1 MVFNSDYQLLKKLNA
16 YKLLL
21 VASLLFLGAF
31 TFWQGYSAI
40 HVHKRYQSQL
50 MERVIDRVDSEYQR
64 FLSELKLTINTFQ
77 INNSKQLQDL
87 YDAGSL
93 ATKEDYM
100 SLLNKLKQ
108 DVPDVRLFSLISPEQ
123 IGTVSHITGDFLPD
137 CKEEISSTFRHNQQE
152 ELFLHRSA
160 KSMHFDLLIP
170 LVDRPNAFLF
180 VAFNVD
186 ELNALLNRYSL
197 PTQELFLLRN
207 DLIGV
212 VELTNTLSVNDVV
225 KVLSMSESEVRS
237 FSFSKPIENTRWNIA
252 IKLADKY
259 KKEILH
265 DSIIRALI
273 LTTIFSVV
281 LLLLYRIVSRST
293 NQLIRAKDYIFK
305 QQSYDALTGAYTKYR
320 FIKSLN
326 NDIKL
331 DSLKQKL
338 CMSFQVISVADVG
351 LQDDEIKQ
359 SDFYLKQ
366 LANALMELLGEEYTF
381 GRISDEIIAIY
392 SIKLNEEKVDE
403 ILKELDSLLSTES
416 QQRFGIKSVA
426 LAMDGELQ
434 NGVHLVKAHIGC
446 QRDKNLKSG
455 EKLTVKDSHVQS
467 LLAQEQMLS
476 LLLEAIE
483 KQNFILYY
491 QKITSLM
498 REEQACYFE
507 VLVRLKNGEQIIAPD
522 QFIPLAEQTGHIVAL
537 DKAVISKT
545 FEKMSLTAEIIHC
558 AINLSG
564 KTITD
569 PSLKPFIKS
578 CLEKYHVS
586 PEHVTFE
593 ITETDAVNDF
603 ARAQAFIEWA
613 TNLGCQF
620 ALDDFGKGLSSF
632 SYLQQLPINK
642 LKIDGSFIRNLDT
655 NIKNQMFVKT
665 MTDLAHNMGLSC
677 VAECAEHQAI
687 VDLLIAAEVDYV
699 QGYVVHKP
707 EQWGE

>member
-1 MVFNSDYQLLKKLNA
+1 MVFHSDYQLLKKLNA

-21 VASLLFLGAF
+21 IASLLFLGAF

-40 HVHKRYQSQL
+40 QVHNRYQTQL
-50 MERVIDRVDSEYQR
+50 MERVVDRVNSEYQL
-64 FLSELKLTINTFQ
+64 FLSELKFTVNTFQ
-77 INNSKQLQDL
+77 INHSAEFQSL
-87 YDAGSL
+87 YDAGES
-93 ATKEDYM
+93 ASKEDYM
-100 SLLNKLKQ
+100 SLLNALKK
-108 DVPDVRLFSLISPEQ
+108 DVPYVRLFSLISPKQ
-123 IGTVSHITGDFLPD
+123 IGTVAHITGDFLPD
-137 CKEEISSTFRHNQQE
+137 CKAEISSTFKHNRQE
-152 ELFLHRSA
+152 ELFLHRSS
-160 KSMHFDLLIP
+160 KSMHFDLLLP

-197 PTQELFLLRN
+197 PQQELFLLRN

-212 VELTNTLSVNDVV
+212 VELTNTKSVNEVV
-225 KVLSMSESEVRS
+225 KVLNMHEDEVRS

-259 KKEILH
+259 KNEILR
-265 DSIIRALI
+265 DSVIRAVV
-273 LTTIFSVV
+273 LTVIFSAV

-293 NQLIRAKDYIFK
+293 NQLIRVKDYIF
-305 QQSYDALTGAYTKYR
+305 QQHSYDALTGAYTKYR

-326 NDIKL
+326 EDIEKHA
-331 DSLKQKL
+331 LKQKMS
-338 CMSFQVISVADVG
+338 MSFQVISAADIGVE
-351 LQDDEIKQ
+351 DDIKQ

-366 LANALMELLGEEYTF
+366 LTNALMEFLGEEYTF
-381 GRISDEIIAIY
+381 GRISDDIIAIY
-392 SIKLNEEKVDE
+392 SIKLTEGKVEE
-403 ILKELDSLLSTES
+403 ILNTLESLLADEA
-416 QQRFGIKSVA
+416 QQRFTIKAVA
-426 LAMDGELQ
+426 LAIDGELQ
-434 NGVHLVKAHIGC
+434 NGIHLVKAHIGC
-446 QRDKNLKSG
+446 QRDN
-455 EKLTVKDSHVQS
+455 TVKTGQLLTAKNSQIQN
-467 LLAQEQMLS
+467 LLAQEKMLT

-483 KQNFILYY
+483 KKSFILYY
-491 QKITSLM
+491 QRINSLTNT
-498 REEQACYFE
+498 QSAAYFE
-507 VLVRLKNGEQIIAPD
+507 VLIRLKQGDQIITPN

-545 FEKMSLTAEIIHC
+545 FEKMSLTAEVIHC
-558 AINLSG
+558 SINLSG

-603 ARAQAFIEWA
+603 ACAQAFIEWA
-613 TNLGCQF
+613 TKLGCQF

-642 LKIDGSFIRNLDT
+642 LKIDGSFIRDLDT
-655 NIKNQMFVKT
+655 NTQNRMFVKT
-665 MTDLAHNMGLSC
+665 MSDLAHNMGLCC
-677 VAECAEHQAI
+677 VAECAEHQAV
-687 VDLLIAAEVDYV
+687 VDLLIEAEVDFV